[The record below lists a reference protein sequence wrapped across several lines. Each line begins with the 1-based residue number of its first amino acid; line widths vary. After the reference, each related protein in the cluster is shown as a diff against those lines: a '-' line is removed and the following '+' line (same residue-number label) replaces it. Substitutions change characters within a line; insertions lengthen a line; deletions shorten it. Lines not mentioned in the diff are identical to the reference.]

1 MWPRPEVGVLWTLFL
16 ILLVAWAVGLVTAN
30 TMGGL
35 IHLLLLAAV
44 IVLLINVVQSR
55 TTA

>member
-1 MWPRPEVGVLWTLFL
+1 VLWTLFIL
-16 ILLVAWAVGLVTAN
+16 LLVAWAVGLVTAH

-35 IHLLLLAAV
+35 VHLLLLAAV
-44 IVLLINVVQSR
+44 IVLLINVVQGR

>member
-1 MWPRPEVGVLWTLFL
+1 VDVLWTLFL